1 MNASAP
7 VAQLDRAVASGATGR
22 EFESLRAHHLFPPLC
37 LTRNLTASSGFDASM
52 DSRHSRFLSLIVVL
66 FLMVGG
72 SFHGWAQDTPTH
84 APLPSAAPPVYL
96 KVQMD
101 KRLRLSSLRPGDVIE
116 GKLARDAYS
125 EQGEVFASGSATR
138 LSVDHVEKRRRK
150 DSGRWPWVVGA
161 LTPRWERFP
170 VFTEARIVGA
180 NDMVTTLPVAV
191 VSSGQKTDIQ
201 AAPAKDK
208 RDRKLST
215 ASPARA
221 SVAPHSGPE
230 LLLETHDWR
239 APSATP
245 SAAPLSALDAPV
257 GTRCRIL
264 LLDDIR
270 ASTSHANDPV
280 RAVLLEPVLAE
291 QQVVFPA
298 GSVFEGSVTKALRPR
313 MLSRAGT
320 VAIAF
325 HNVTVPGGMRIP
337 VGSSVVGVVMDSKS
351 TMRVDQEGR
360 VHGGPPGLK
369 WLLIDGGVAAGLTK
383 IADDGTQLLTEAI
396 ISTATD
402 ASTAGTARIAGLCVS
417 GIFMLTRHGRDARLP
432 KYTEMTVTLDR
443 PLPKQPLAA
452 PQAGSALLR

>member
-1 MNASAP
+1 M
-7 VAQLDRAVASGATGR
+7 DR
-22 EFESLRAHHLFPPLC
+22 
-37 LTRNLTASSGFDASM
+37 
-52 DSRHSRFLSLIVVL
+52 RHSRFLSLIAVL
-66 FLMVGG
+66 FLVGG
-72 SFHGWAQDTPTH
+72 SFRGWAQDTPPH

-161 LTPRWERFP
+161 FTPRWERFP

-180 NDMVTTLPVAV
+180 NDVVTTLPVAV

-239 APSATP
+239 APSATGAGGSLNAPMATP
-245 SAAPLSALDAPV
+245 SAAALSALDAPV

>member
-1 MNASAP
+1 MA
-7 VAQLDRAVASGATGR
+7 
-22 EFESLRAHHLFPPLC
+22 
-37 LTRNLTASSGFDASM
+37 
-52 DSRHSRFLSLIVVL
+52 
-66 FLMVGG
+66 GG
-72 SFHGWAQDTPTH
+72 QDT
-84 APLPSAAPPVYL
+84 AQSSSSSATAAPVYL
-96 KVQMD
+96 KLQMD
-101 KRLRLSSLRPGDVIE
+101 GPLRLSSLKPGDIIE

-125 EQGEVFASGSATR
+125 PQGEVFASGSATR

-161 LTPRWERFP
+161 FTPRWERFP
-170 VFTEARIVGA
+170 VFTEARIVGT
-180 NDMVTTLPVAV
+180 NDVVTTLPIAV

-201 AAPAKDK
+201 AAPASGK
-208 RDRKLST
+208 RQRTPST
-215 ASPARA
+215 TSPASA
-221 SVAPHSGPE
+221 SVALHSGPE

-239 APSATP
+239 APTATPADSSP
-245 SAAPLSALDAPV
+245 SAAAAARSEPAPSTLDAPA

-280 RAVLLEPVLAE
+280 RAVLLEPILAE
-291 QQVVFPA
+291 HQVVFPA
-298 GSVFEGSVTKALRPR
+298 GSIFEGSVTKAVRPR

-325 HNVTVPGGMRIP
+325 RNVTIPGGMRIP
-337 VGSSVVGVVMDSKS
+337 VGSSIVGVEMDSKS
-351 TMRVDQEGR
+351 KMRVDQEGR

-402 ASTAGTARIAGLCVS
+402 ASTAGTARIAGLCGS

-452 PQAGSALLR
+452 PQGGSASLR

>member
-1 MNASAP
+1 MA
-7 VAQLDRAVASGATGR
+7 
-22 EFESLRAHHLFPPLC
+22 
-37 LTRNLTASSGFDASM
+37 
-52 DSRHSRFLSLIVVL
+52 
-66 FLMVGG
+66 GG
-72 SFHGWAQDTPTH
+72 QDT
-84 APLPSAAPPVYL
+84 AQSSPSSATAAPVYL
-96 KVQMD
+96 KLQMD
-101 KRLRLSSLRPGDVIE
+101 GPLRLSSLKPGDVIA

-125 EQGEVFASGSATR
+125 PQGEVFASGSATR

-161 LTPRWERFP
+161 FTPRWERFP

-180 NDMVTTLPVAV
+180 NDVVTTLPVAV
-191 VSSGQKTDIQ
+191 VSSGQRTEIL
-201 AAPAKDK
+201 AAPANGK
-208 RDRKLST
+208 REKKLPT
-215 ASPARA
+215 TNRASA

-230 LLLETHDWR
+230 LLLETRDWR
-239 APSATP
+239 APTATP
-245 SAAPLSALDAPV
+245 ADGSRSAAAAAPSEPVPSTWDAPA

-291 QQVVFPA
+291 HQVVFPA
-298 GSVFEGSVTKALRPR
+298 GSIFEGSVTKAVRPR

-325 HNVTVPGGMRIP
+325 RNVTIPGGMRIP
-337 VGSSVVGVVMDSKS
+337 VGSSIVGVEMDSKS
-351 TMRVDQEGR
+351 KMRVDQEGR

-432 KYTEMTVTLDR
+432 KYTEMTVALDR
-443 PLPKQPLAA
+443 PLPKQPLAG
-452 PQAGSALLR
+452 PQAGSASLR

>member
-1 MNASAP
+1 
-7 VAQLDRAVASGATGR
+7 
-22 EFESLRAHHLFPPLC
+22 
-37 LTRNLTASSGFDASM
+37 M
-52 DSRHSRFLSLIVVL
+52 DSRHRRFVCLIMGL
-66 FLMVGG
+66 FLARG
-72 SFHGWAQDTPTH
+72 SFNASAQDTPTSVP
-84 APLPSAAPPVYL
+84 PLTAPPVYL

-101 KRLRLSSLRPGDVIE
+101 KRLRLSSLKPGDVIE
-116 GKLARDAYS
+116 GKLARDSYS
-125 EQGEVFASGSATR
+125 AQGEVFASGSAAR

-150 DSGRWPWVVGA
+150 DSGRWPWVVGVF
-161 LTPRWERFP
+161 TPRWERFP
-170 VFTEARIVGA
+170 VFTEARVVGA
-180 NDMVTTLPVAV
+180 SDVVTTLPVAV

-201 AAPAKDK
+201 AAPAKGK
-208 RDRKLST
+208 RERKPST
-215 ASPARA
+215 MSPASA

-230 LLLETHDWR
+230 LLLETHDWA

-245 SAAPLSALDAPV
+245 ATAGRSGPALSAQDAPV

-264 LLDDIR
+264 LLDEVR

-280 RAVLLEPVLAE
+280 RAVLLEPVLAG

-298 GSVFEGSVTKALRPR
+298 GSIFEGSVTKALRPR
-313 MLSRAGT
+313 ILSRAGT

-325 HNVTVPGGMRIP
+325 RNVTVPGGMRIP
-337 VGSSVVGVVMDSKS
+337 VGSSVVGVEMDSRSK
-351 TMRVDQEGR
+351 MRVDQEGR
-360 VHGGPPGLK
+360 MHGGPPGLK

-443 PLPKQPLAA
+443 PLPKQSLAPL
-452 PQAGSALLR
+452 QAGSSSLH